1 MVVTPA
7 LRRFMALAGLAV
19 GTAAAASPIQFSF
32 SGTVTD
38 DAIDGC
44 DAVVACGVV
53 TGSYSFDSASTD
65 GNADPLAGLFAAST
79 ISFSI
84 DGTEFFSATN
94 GVINV
99 ANDFP
104 QDQYGLLALAG
115 SAGNGSEADF
125 SMFLEDA
132 SGAAFGS
139 DALPLSPSALAGL
152 LPGSFTLFA
161 SDDSF
166 QLSGVIDSI
175 TCTSGCEGGPVPEP
189 ASTLLLAAGLAALRL
204 TRRHART

>member
-104 QDQYGLLALAG
+104 QDQ
-115 SAGNGSEADF
+115 
-125 SMFLEDA
+125 
-132 SGAAFGS
+132 
-139 DALPLSPSALAGL
+139 
-152 LPGSFTLFA
+152 
-161 SDDSF
+161 
-166 QLSGVIDSI
+166 
-175 TCTSGCEGGPVPEP
+175 
-189 ASTLLLAAGLAALRL
+189 
-204 TRRHART
+204 